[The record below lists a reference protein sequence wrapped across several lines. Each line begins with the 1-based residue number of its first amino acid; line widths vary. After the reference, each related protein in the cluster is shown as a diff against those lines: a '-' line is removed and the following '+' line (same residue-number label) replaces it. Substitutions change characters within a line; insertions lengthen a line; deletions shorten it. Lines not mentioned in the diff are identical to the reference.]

1 MGAKP
6 LNIANL
12 LVNISYCSHLLPLLV
27 FILFYK
33 RNKSLWVKVLLFYVV
48 FSFAIDTVLLR
59 LDTVNHRDT
68 IYNILSIFTVI
79 EYSIFTYVLYSI
91 IENRVFRTLILG
103 SAIAFYIFAVSLYI
117 YGVDEDQY
125 SFDSLPASV
134 ESILIVAY
142 SIFYLFDQMNKPQVM
157 FIYQEPNFWFV
168 VGFIIY
174 FSGTLFL
181 FIQANNLDRD
191 IRDNFWKINLFLN
204 ITKNILFAI
213 AFSTKKS
220 KSLHSSFDNPYDND
234 ILENPYKT

>member
-1 MGAKP
+1 
-6 LNIANL
+6 
-12 LVNISYCSHLLPLLV
+12 
-27 FILFYK
+27 
-33 RNKSLWVKVLLFYVV
+33 VV
-48 FSFAIDTVLLR
+48 FSFCVDTILLR
-59 LDTVNHRDT
+59 LDTVNNRT
-68 IYNILSIFTVI
+68 VIYTILSVFTVV
-79 EYSIFTYVLYSI
+79 EFAVFTYVLYSI
-91 IENRVFRTLILG
+91 IDNKVFRKIIVST
-103 SAIAFYIFAVSLYI
+103 AAAFFIFAISMYF
-117 YGVDEDQY
+117 YGIGDDKK

-142 SIFYLFDQMNKPQVM
+142 SIFYLFDQMNKPQII

-181 FIQANNLDRD
+181 FIQASNLDRE

-204 ITKNILFAI
+204 IAKNILFAI

-220 KSLHSSFDNPYDND
+220 KSLQFSSENPFEHD